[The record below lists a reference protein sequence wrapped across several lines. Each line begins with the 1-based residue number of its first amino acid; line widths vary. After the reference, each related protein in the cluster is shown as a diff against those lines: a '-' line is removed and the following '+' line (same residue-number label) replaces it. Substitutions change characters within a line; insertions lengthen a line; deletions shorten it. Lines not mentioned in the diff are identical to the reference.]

1 MYLSVREATL
11 SHLHRT
17 TADNMGGLVILVT
30 ALVAAVASFA
40 DAATLHTREAV
51 KPGLVSCAH
60 ATGPIPN
67 PQDCGS
73 FLQCEPSGRIVT
85 RQCPAGLEFNA
96 WRRVCDYPERARC
109 STGGWRPPPP
119 PPAQDE
125 QTPAEDDSP
134 AVEEPVT
141 PPADAPECP
150 AVENPE
156 EAVQLPN
163 PKDCG
168 SFYKCD
174 ASGVAWLNACPAGLE
189 YNARLRVCDYPEN
202 AGCSR
207 PGPVEEPAEEPA
219 EEAEEDNAEDEAGEI
234 QQPANPPADAPE
246 CPAVEN
252 PEEAVQL
259 PNPKDCGSFYKCDAA
274 GVAWLNACPAGLEYN
289 ARLRVCDYP
298 ENAGCSRP
306 GPVEQPA
313 EEPAEDAAEP
323 AEEENAEA
331 EAGEA
336 DQVPS
341 PAADA
346 PKCPAIANPKEAIQL
361 VNPSDCGSFYKC
373 DENGVAWLIP
383 CPAGLHYNA
392 ELRVCDYAAN
402 AGCSSA

>member
-1 MYLSVREATL
+1 
-11 SHLHRT
+11 
-17 TADNMGGLVILVT
+17 MGGLVIIVT
-30 ALVAAVASFA
+30 ALVAALASFA

-109 STGGWRPPPP
+109 STGGWRPRPP

-125 QTPAEDDSP
+125 QTTAEDDSP

-150 AVENPE
+150 T
-156 EAVQLPN
+156 
-163 PKDCG
+163 
-168 SFYKCD
+168 
-174 ASGVAWLNACPAGLE
+174 
-189 YNARLRVCDYPEN
+189 
-202 AGCSR
+202 
-207 PGPVEEPAEEPA
+207 
-219 EEAEEDNAEDEAGEI
+219 
-234 QQPANPPADAPE
+234 
-246 CPAVEN
+246 VEN

-306 GPVEQPA
+306 GPVEEPA

-323 AEEENAEA
+323 AEEENAEE

-336 DQVPS
+336 DQAES

-392 ELRVCDYAAN
+392 KLRVCDYAAN
-402 AGCSSA
+402 AGCSCSPDFELRAHFAVLILISECTEAGEPFRVPGNCASFLQCIGKGVAALRRCPAGLEFDAENKVCDYPMFAGCSSSK

>member
-1 MYLSVREATL
+1 M
-11 SHLHRT
+11 
-17 TADNMGGLVILVT
+17 
-30 ALVAAVASFA
+30 FQ
-40 DAATLHTREAV
+40 V

-109 STGGWRPPPP
+109 STGGWRPRPPPPPP

-141 PPADAPECP
+141 PPADAPECPAVENPEEAVQLPNPKDCGSFYKCDAAGVAWLNACPAGLEYNARLRVCDYPENAGCSRPGPVEEPAEEPAEEAEEDNAEDEAGEIEQPANPPADAPECP

-219 EEAEEDNAEDEAGEI
+219 E
-234 QQPANPPADAPE
+234 
-246 CPAVEN
+246 
-252 PEEAVQL
+252 
-259 PNPKDCGSFYKCDAA
+259 
-274 GVAWLNACPAGLEYN
+274 
-289 ARLRVCDYP
+289 
-298 ENAGCSRP
+298 
-306 GPVEQPA
+306 
-313 EEPAEDAAEP
+313 DAAEP
-323 AEEENAEA
+323 AEEENAEE

-336 DQVPS
+336 DQAEG

-392 ELRVCDYAAN
+392 KLRVCDYAAN